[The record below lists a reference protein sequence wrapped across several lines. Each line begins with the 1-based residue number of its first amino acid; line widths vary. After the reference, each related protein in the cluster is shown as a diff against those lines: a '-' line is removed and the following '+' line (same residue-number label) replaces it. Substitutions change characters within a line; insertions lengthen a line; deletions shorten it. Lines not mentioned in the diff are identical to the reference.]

1 MSTKQPSS
9 GSPARFVLRRPTPPG
24 SMIPPRTHATG
35 TNYDTSFSRK
45 ESVRRVRAF
54 LLDSTI
60 APLTRR
66 LTRPTVINA
75 SVLDTLERPI
85 IFVANHQSH
94 LDTPLIL
101 AVLPPKLRHH
111 TVVGA
116 GADFFFDRRTKG
128 FFSSTLLGAIPIDRV
143 RPSRAS
149 AELAT
154 QLLEEEWN
162 LVLFPEGGRTPD
174 GLAQELKSGAA
185 QMAIKTGRPVV
196 PLFIDGTY
204 EIYGK
209 ASDRI
214 HPGSTTVIIGE
225 PLVPHEGER
234 VSALNDRITQALGV
248 LGREAASDF
257 FTARQPGQALSFP
270 APSRSWVE
278 AWETS
283 EHRHQPEEPR
293 KWPKIFGSRHSSK

>member
-1 MSTKQPSS
+1 MSTRK
-9 GSPARFVLRRPTPPG
+9 SPRPLAEFLLRRPTPPG

-45 ESVRRVRAF
+45 EVVRRVRSF
-54 LLDSTI
+54 LLDTSI
-60 APLTRR
+60 APLTRSI
-66 LTRPTVINA
+66 TKPTIINA
-75 SVLDTLERPI
+75 SALEALERPI

-101 AVLPPKLRHH
+101 TVLPPKLRHH

-154 QLLEEEWN
+154 QLLEEGWN

-174 GLAQELKSGAA
+174 GLIQELKSGAA
-185 QMAIKTGRPVV
+185 QIAIKVGRPVV
-196 PLFIDGTY
+196 PIFIDGTY
-204 EIYGK
+204 EIFGK
-209 ASDRI
+209 TADRI
-214 HPGSTTVIIGE
+214 HPGSTTIIVGE
-225 PLVPHEGER
+225 PLLARDQER
-234 VSALNDRITQALGV
+234 VADFNDRITHALGI
-248 LGREAASDF
+248 LGREAATDF
-257 FTARQPGQALSFP
+257 YTARQPNEALPFP
-270 APSRSWVE
+270 ASSRSWVE
-278 AWETS
+278 EWRTNG
-283 EHRHQPEEPR
+283 HRHGHRDPR
-293 KWPKIFGSRHSSK
+293 KWPKLFGSRS

>member
-1 MSTKQPSS
+1 MSTKPSMS
-9 GSPARFVLRRPTPPG
+9 SLLGFILRRPTPPQ
-24 SMIPPRTHATG
+24 SMIPPRSHATG

-45 ESVRRVRAF
+45 EPVRKVRAL
-54 LLDSTI
+54 LLDAGIT
-60 APLTRR
+60 PLTRAI
-66 LTRPTVINA
+66 TKPTTINA
-75 SVLDTLERPI
+75 SALDGLERPL

-94 LDTPLIL
+94 LDTPLVL
-101 AVLPPKLRHH
+101 AVLPPQLRHH

-149 AELAT
+149 AELAI
-154 QLLEEEWN
+154 QLLEEGWN

-174 GLAQELKSGAA
+174 GLTQELKSGAA
-185 QMAIKTGRPVV
+185 QIAIKVSRPVV

-209 ASDRI
+209 TNDRI
-214 HPGSTTVIIGE
+214 HPGSTTVVIGE
-225 PLVPHEGER
+225 PLFPRDGEK
-234 VSALNDRITQALGV
+234 VAELNERITHALGV
-248 LGREAASDF
+248 LGREAATDF
-257 FTARQPGQALSFP
+257 FTARQPERALPFP

-278 AWETS
+278 AWRS
-283 EHRHQPEEPR
+283 SDHRHHPDSER
-293 KWPKIFGSRHSSK
+293 KWPKMFGSRN

>member
-1 MSTKQPSS
+1 
-9 GSPARFVLRRPTPPG
+9 L
-24 SMIPPRTHATG
+24 IPPRSHATG
-35 TNYDTSFSRK
+35 TNYDTTFSRR
-45 ESVRRVRAF
+45 EAVRRVRAF
-54 LLDSTI
+54 LLDTSI
-60 APLTRR
+60 APATRA
-66 LTRPTVINA
+66 LTRPTIVNA
-75 SVLDTLERPI
+75 TALERLERPI

-101 AVLPPKLRHH
+101 AVLPPELRHH

-154 QLLEEEWN
+154 QLLEEGWN

-174 GLAQELKSGAA
+174 GLTQELKSGAA
-185 QMAIKTGRPVV
+185 QIALKVSRPVI

-209 ASDRI
+209 NSHRV

-225 PLVPHEGER
+225 PLTPQPQEHTGDF
-234 VSALNDRITQALGV
+234 NNRIIHALGV
-248 LGREAASDF
+248 LGREAATDF
-257 FTARQPGQALSFP
+257 YSARQPGAQLSFP
-270 APSRSWVE
+270 APSRTWVE
-278 AWETS
+278 AWRTS
-283 EHRHQPEEPR
+283 AHRHDHR
-293 KWPKIFGSRHSSK
+293 DAKTWPKLFGSRTKR

>member
-1 MSTKQPSS
+1 MSTKKAKRS
-9 GSPARFVLRRPTPPG
+9 AIEFLWRRPTPPG
-24 SMIPPRTHATG
+24 SMIPPRSHATG
-35 TNYDTSFSRK
+35 TNYDTTFSRK
-45 ESVRRVRAF
+45 EAVRRVRAI
-54 LLDSTI
+54 LLDTGI
-60 APLTRR
+60 APLTRSI
-66 LTRPTVINA
+66 TKPTVVNA
-75 SVLDTLERPI
+75 SALDTLERPI

-101 AVLPPKLRHH
+101 AVLPPGLRHH

-154 QLLEEEWN
+154 QLLVEGWN

-174 GLAQELKSGAA
+174 GLTQELKSGAA
-185 QMAIKTGRPVV
+185 QIAIKVGRPVV
-196 PLFIDGTY
+196 PIFIDGTY
-204 EIYGK
+204 EIFGK
-209 ASDRI
+209 TNDRI

-225 PLVPHEGER
+225 PLYPRDQER
-234 VSALNDRITQALGV
+234 VADFNARITHALGI
-248 LGREAASDF
+248 LGREAATDF
-257 FTARQPGQALSFP
+257 YTARGPNEALPFP

-278 AWETS
+278 EWRTS
-283 EHRHQPEEPR
+283 GHRHRDKDPR
-293 KWPKIFGSRHSSK
+293 RWPKLFGSRS

>member
-1 MSTKQPSS
+1 MSTDKRPTVAL
-9 GSPARFVLRRPTPPG
+9 ARFVLRRPTTPG
-24 SMIPPRTHATG
+24 SMIPPRVHATG
-35 TNYDTSFSRK
+35 TNYDTSFSRN
-45 ESVRRVRAF
+45 EVVRRVRAF
-54 LLDSTI
+54 LVDVGI
-60 APLTRR
+60 APLTRSI
-66 LTRPTVINA
+66 TRPTIINA
-75 SVLDTLERPI
+75 SALDGLERPI

-101 AVLPPKLRHH
+101 AVLPPELRHH

-154 QLLEEEWN
+154 RLLLEGWN

-174 GLAQELKSGAA
+174 GLTQELKSGAA
-185 QMAIKTGRPVV
+185 QIASKVQRPVV

-209 ASDRI
+209 TADRI
-214 HPGSTTVIIGE
+214 HPGPTTVVIGE
-225 PLVPHEGER
+225 PLMPRVGER
-234 VSALNDRITQALGV
+234 VADFNERITGALGV
-248 LGREAASDF
+248 LGREVATDF
-257 FTARQPGQALSFP
+257 YTARQPGGALAFP

-278 AWETS
+278 AWRTS
-283 EHRHQPEEPR
+283 DHRHQHSGR
-293 KWPKIFGSRHSSK
+293 RRWPKMFGSRS